1 MIRHLTQA
9 VVCLLFLS
17 SCGPDSQI
25 VVVSV
30 EDYANGRSLDS
41 ARVDLI
47 TILPGEADPTILST
61 RYTGESGS
69 VTFSYDRYKDQPYSI
84 RTNRRFYEPIL
95 NEGGDQYLNES
106 ILGGGDSV
114 FLRHQ
119 LSQIEAPDPDF
130 LSRVREEV
138 GMEEVLTRLKANQWN
153 FALLPQFTWQDVPR
167 LIELGGDTT
176 LISKYPVNPTSTYR
190 PKTARVGLVALW
202 LVEAIRKSEMA
213 GISDELQNLVPPSR
227 APILGTS
234 QGNPSGKN
242 TADQIQRAQAA
253 YQAWYEA
260 VEAAPR
266 NRRMNEMRNI
276 PLRNEGMSWM

>member
-1 MIRHLTQA
+1 MNRLLILA
-9 VVCLLFLS
+9 GFCLLLT

-30 EDYANGRSLDS
+30 EDHFTGRSLDS
-41 ARVDLI
+41 VQVELI
-47 TILPGEADPTILST
+47 SMIPGESSPKVLST
-61 RYTGESGS
+61 RHTGENGS
-69 VTFSYDRYKDQPYSI
+69 VSFSYDRYQDQVYSI
-84 RTNRRFYEPIL
+84 RSSRKYYEPLL

-106 ILGGGDSV
+106 ILGAGDSV
-114 FLRHQ
+114 ILRHQ

-130 LSRVREEV
+130 LAKVREEV
-138 GMEEVLTRLKANQWN
+138 GLEEVLTRLKANHWN
-153 FALLPQFTWQDVPR
+153 FALLPQFTWKDVPQ
-167 LIELGGDTT
+167 LIDLGGDTT
-176 LISKYPVNPTSTYR
+176 LITKYPLNPNSTYR
-190 PKTARVGLVALW
+190 PKHARVGLVALW
-202 LVEAIRKSEMA
+202 LVEAIRKSEMV

-242 TADQIQRAQAA
+242 TADQILRAQAA

-266 NRRMNEMRNI
+266 NRRINEMRNI